1 MPEGVGGH
9 LGQCRVGKG
18 GLGLAVPTDIPSP
31 QSRARAAA
39 LRASTPT
46 GSVSVTS
53 SALTTRA
60 AAPTTWSSASP
71 KVRSEWLGG
80 PGVPSAAGDSLPPSL
95 PAVTRGD
102 VFTLPEDEYTFHDY
116 REETRSNASVQAQ
129 PESPTPT
136 FVGQAQPEETTE
148 QAPVLNPEEDA
159 PGPGWGNSEPE
170 VGPVVPETGNLGTSE
185 SPAEEEQCSGKP
197 FDAFTDLK
205 NGSLFAFRGD
215 SRGRLWG

>member
-1 MPEGVGGH
+1 M
-9 LGQCRVGKG
+9 
-18 GLGLAVPTDIPSP
+18 AVPTDTPSP

-71 KVRSEWLGG
+71 KVCSEWLGG

-102 VFTLPEDEYTFHDY
+102 VFTLPEDEYSFHDY
-116 REETRSNASVQAQ
+116 REETRSNTSVQAQ
-129 PESPTPT
+129 PEGSTQT
-136 FVGQAQPEETTE
+136 FVQWVQPEETPGQT
-148 QAPVLNPEEDA
+148 PVLNPEEET

-170 VGPVVPETGNLGTSE
+170 VGTLSPETGNLGIAE

-215 SRGRLWG
+215 SGGRLWGWGSAPGASCLTQPPSL